1 MEPGPAIPA
10 RIMTGMPTLLHR
22 RGRWARAWRA
32 EFRRF
37 VSLRVQGVLLA
48 VAAAGAIALGAGR
61 LFALGLGAP
70 DEQILSAVAAGGDI
84 SPFFVGLGAALFASA
99 DLSSRQFALT
109 LLQMKGRALV
119 FCAKIIVLVSTA
131 VITGVGAMLLIAPIA
146 VHRGASLDRDTIP
159 YWLAVPALH
168 AFFALLGAAIG
179 MIVRSVVGTVFAY
192 LAFIWALPLVVAI
205 AGIWVPS
212 FSGPLLQIAPVT
224 LTAAMLDPT
233 TQIGAAAR
241 FCLMDGVLL
250 AVGFVSLL
258 RWRIR

>member
-1 MEPGPAIPA
+1 METFPAIPR
-10 RIMTGMPTLLHR
+10 RIMTETSAVVHR

-32 EFRRF
+32 EFCRF

-48 VAAAGAIALGAGR
+48 VASAGAIALGVGR

-70 DEQILSAVAAGGDI
+70 DEQILNAVAAGGDI

-109 LLQMKGRALV
+109 LLQVKGRVLV
-119 FCAKIIVLVSTA
+119 FCAKISVLVSTA
-131 VITGVGAMLLIAPIA
+131 VITGVGAMLLIAPFA
-146 VHRGASLDRDTIP
+146 VHRGAGVDRVAIA

-179 MIVRSVVGTVFAY
+179 MIVRSVVGTVFVY

-212 FSGPLLQIAPVT
+212 ISGPLLQIAPVT
-224 LTAAMLDPT
+224 LTAAMLDPA

-250 AVGFVSLL
+250 AVGFVSLRL
-258 RWRIR
+258 WRIR